1 MFTVG
6 FTPIMGGEKYH
17 RVAKATTDDGKE
29 VTYSV
34 LMEQNFSRTTF
45 IVYCRDFRRLLAWTK
60 GPINIFQLIIEAGN
74 PGNNRPQLQA
84 EFGVANRIRRVLS
97 KRLNPG
103 HISQPDPLPPNA
115 KEFA

>member
-1 MFTVG
+1 M
-6 FTPIMGGEKYH
+6 
-17 RVAKATTDDGKE
+17 
-29 VTYSV
+29 
-34 LMEQNFSRTTF
+34 
-45 IVYCRDFRRLLAWTK
+45 
-60 GPINIFQLIIEAGN
+60 NIFQLIIEAGN
-74 PGNNRPQLQA
+74 PGNNCPQLQA